1 MPLYIHS
8 VHHFIWYFHPLFIL
22 VLSTWTCPSELC
34 WCLANLKFMH
44 LHFYADYCLVFLSS
58 VVLFLTVN
66 TPILLF
72 PSLLFCNFIVS
83 VSIFKLLSQFS
94 RISHGCFFVWH
105 FPSWF
110 FFAILGEI
118 CDQTTPAIL
127 CPKALFLGNCSI
139 PLHFPWTSNLDI
151 TDFYK

>member
-110 FFAILGEI
+110 FFAILGGDLWPNNSCHPLSKGSFSGE
-118 CDQTTPAIL
+118 
-127 CPKALFLGNCSI
+127 LFYPSSLSM
-139 PLHFPWTSNLDI
+139 DI
-151 TDFYK
+151 QPGYYRFL